1 MPQPADASLF
11 WLVACWLAAWRLTA
25 LVAYEGGPFDVL
37 SRLRVALARV
47 GLQGFATCF
56 HCLGVW
62 ISAAVV
68 LLVYKIELRSLLLI
82 LAVAGA
88 VSISERLVGGEVQ
101 AGKGESG

>member
-1 MPQPADASLF
+1 
-11 WLVACWLAAWRLTA
+11 
-25 LVAYEGGPFDVL
+25 
-37 SRLRVALARV
+37 
-47 GLQGFATCF
+47 
-56 HCLGVW
+56 
-62 ISAAVV
+62 V